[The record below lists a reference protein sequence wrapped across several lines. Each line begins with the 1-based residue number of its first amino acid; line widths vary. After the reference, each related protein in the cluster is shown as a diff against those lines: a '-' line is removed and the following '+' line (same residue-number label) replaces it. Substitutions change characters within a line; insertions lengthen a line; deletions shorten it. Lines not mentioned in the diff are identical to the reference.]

1 MNPPDSFSQTSPAP
15 SSPQQ
20 TSPKGMWV
28 LFAIIM
34 LAAFAFTIYTVFF
47 PDYQQQQLIK
57 SGVPATAVILDADPT
72 GSVYN
77 SQPEVRLRLRVTP
90 TDLPPYETEVEMII
104 NPIYTPDFQPG
115 KTVKVKYD
123 KADPSKVVVEETETG
138 QR

>member
-1 MNPPDSFSQTSPAP
+1 
-15 SSPQQ
+15 
-20 TSPKGMWV
+20 MWV
-28 LFAIIM
+28 FFAIIM
-34 LAAFAFTIYTVFF
+34 VAAFAFTIYTVFF

-104 NPIYTPDFQPG
+104 NPIYTPEFQPG

-123 KADPSKVVVEETETG
+123 KADPSKVAVEETEKG

>member
-1 MNPPDSFSQTSPAP
+1 MNPPNSFPQASAA
-15 SSPQQ
+15 SSPQK
-20 TSPKGMWV
+20 SPKGMWV
-28 LFAIIM
+28 FFAIIM
-34 LAAFAFTIYTVFF
+34 VAAFAFTIYTVFF

-90 TDLPPYETEVEMII
+90 TDLPPYETEVDMII

>member
-47 PDYQQQQLIK
+47 
-57 SGVPATAVILDADPT
+57 SGLSAAATDQIWRPGYRGDFGR
-72 GSVYN
+72 GS
-77 SQPEVRLRLRVTP
+77 
-90 TDLPPYETEVEMII
+90 D
-104 NPIYTPDFQPG
+104 G
-115 KTVKVKYD
+115 
-123 KADPSKVVVEETETG
+123 
-138 QR
+138 